1 MWQSIFTNKQTVL
14 LQCMGKIMFTIEII
28 TMLCFVL
35 SLYDKNRF
43 ILTIYFCII
52 CFVFQ
57 EPVFFT
63 IVWGKF
69 FFSICDQIINF
80 HVAF

>member
-35 SLYDKNRF
+35 SLYDKNRSIF
-43 ILTIYFCII
+43 TILFVLFCIPGTCI
-52 CFVFQ
+52 PCIPFL
-57 EPVFFT
+57 
-63 IVWGKF
+63 
-69 FFSICDQIINF
+69 
-80 HVAF
+80 HL